1 MEFIPNALEFKA
13 LEANKLTTYR
23 EDLGHYELQP
33 QRGCF
38 TRCREC
44 VNLSE
49 AESMQEKGGAWQFT
63 TECLFCVQ
71 RLIDLL
77 GWYEHKIVPKFSIS
91 ERPKKQEKSELT
103 IYDAIMHSVSPSDED
118 IKKLEER
125 GVFDDCVGED
135 E

>member
-1 MEFIPNALEFKA
+1 MEFIPNALELKV

-77 GWYEHKIVPKFSIS
+77 GWYEHKITPELTIS
-91 ERPKKQEKSELT
+91 NRPKKQEKTERT
-103 IYDAIMHSVSPSDED
+103 IYDAIMDSVSKPTAE
-118 IKKLEER
+118 EMQAAER
-125 GVFDDCVGED
+125 GVFGDCVGED

>member
-1 MEFIPNALEFKA
+1 MEFIPNALELKI
-13 LEANKLTTYR
+13 LEANKLTVFR

-38 TRCREC
+38 NRCREC

-49 AESMQEKGGAWQFT
+49 AESTQEKGGAWQFT
-63 TECLFCVQ
+63 TECEFCVQ

-77 GWYEHKIVPKFSIS
+77 GWYEHKKVPTFTVSG
-91 ERPKKQEKSELT
+91 RPKKQEKTERT
-103 IYDAIMHSVSPSDED
+103 VYDAIMDSVSNPTAE
-118 IKKLEER
+118 EMQAAER
-125 GVFDDCVGED
+125 GVFDDYVGED

>member
-1 MEFIPNALEFKA
+1 MEFIPNALEFKV

-23 EDLGHYELQP
+23 EDLGHYELQA

-77 GWYEHKIVPKFSIS
+77 GWYEHKKVPELSIS
-91 ERPKKQEKSELT
+91 KRPKKQEKADLT
-103 IYDAIMHSVSPSDED
+103 IYDAIMASVKPSDEE
-118 IKKLEER
+118 LRAAER

>member
-1 MEFIPNALEFKA
+1 MEFIPNALELKV
-13 LEANKLTTYR
+13 LEANKLTVFR

-38 TRCREC
+38 SRCSNC

-77 GWYEHKIVPKFSIS
+77 GWYEHKKVPTFTVSN
-91 ERPKKQEKSELT
+91 RPKKQEKSELT
-103 IYDAIMHSVSPSDED
+103 IYDAIMASVSKPTA
-118 IKKLEER
+118 EEMQAAER
-125 GVFDDCVGED
+125 VVSDDCVGED